1 MDRPI
6 VGFRTDE
13 EGDWVALL
21 SCGHPQHVRH
31 RPPFTERPWVTTEE
45 GRRSKLGQMLG
56 CVRCDALELPAGF
69 VAYKQTAVFT
79 EETVPA
85 ALRAEHT
92 TKAGVWARIVVLE
105 GRLRYRVAALGVDV
119 ELAPGRDGIVPPEV
133 RHQVEPLGG
142 VRFVVEFH
150 RAATS
155 AG

>member
-1 MDRPI
+1 MNRPI

-31 RPPFTERPWVTTEE
+31 RPPFTERPWVTTAE

-69 VAYKQTAVFT
+69 VAYRQTGVFT

-85 ALRAEHT
+85 ALRADHT

-119 ELAPGRDGIVPPEV
+119 ELAPDRAGIVPPEV
-133 RHQVEPLGG
+133 PHQVEPLGR
-142 VRFVVEFH
+142 VRFFVEFH
-150 RAATS
+150 RAAS